1 MKIQTVV
8 KDQENHVW
16 DSIREDPSRSL
27 CRVLE
32 HMKNDQNYDAS
43 VVGKEAMFLLDNK
56 NDYQSAIWF
65 LESCGYTVSVKN
77 IGE

>member
-1 MKIQTVV
+1 MKIQTIV
-8 KDQENHVW
+8 KDEKDRVW
-16 DSIREDPSRSL
+16 DSIREDAPRSL

-32 HMKNDQNYDAS
+32 HMKNDHNYDAS

-65 LESCGYTVSVKN
+65 LESCGYTVIVKN
-77 IGE
+77 LGE